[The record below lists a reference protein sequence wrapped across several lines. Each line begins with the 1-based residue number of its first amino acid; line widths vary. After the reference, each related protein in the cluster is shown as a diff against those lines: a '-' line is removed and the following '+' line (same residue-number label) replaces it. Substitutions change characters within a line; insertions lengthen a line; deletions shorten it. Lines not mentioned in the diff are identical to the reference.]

1 MKEILCAYCGKNTYD
16 VDIEYLIGSNHL
28 SCVLMDQLAESLE
41 KEKKMNKKKPLEIS
55 NWDKLVGNKFDVMGA
70 SFIMSVAHT
79 DSLDVGNVY
88 TAWVHAE
95 DDTEPFVRVTLFADN
110 MDMQVKVL
118 PPIEYDSNMT
128 PYDLSSTITKNHISN
143 PSIFIQTIA
152 EALISDSITRDILSY
167 ISRKQDDK
175 TRFKGRGYTQLT
187 GTNGSSGS
195 SGNNLR

>member
-1 MKEILCAYCGKNTYD
+1 MKEHYCKYCGKDTYD
-16 VDIEYLIGSNHL
+16 VDIQYLIGHNHL
-28 SCVLMDQLAESLE
+28 SCVLSDILE
-41 KEKKMNKKKPLEIS
+41 KEKKMNKKKPVEIS

-70 SFIMSVAHT
+70 SFIISDTSHAIN
-79 DSLDVGNVY
+79 LY
-88 TAWVHAE
+88 TAWVHGMG
-95 DDTEPFVRVTLFADN
+95 DIEPFVRVTLFADN

-128 PYDLSSTITKNHISN
+128 PYDLTSTITKNHVSN
-143 PSIFIQTIA
+143 PSIFIQTIG
-152 EALISDSITRDILSY
+152 EALLSDPTTRDILSY

-195 SGNNLR
+195 SGNNLW